1 MEHTAF
7 SAKEYDFKIRQTLP
21 FYEELYEQVVDVLD
35 ISGKKSISWLD
46 VGCGTGKMYEAARK
60 RVSIQVSVQVHHSF
74 VDGIHIG
81 QFADMLRKYMDEY

>member
-35 ISGKKSISWLD
+35 I
-46 VGCGTGKMYEAARK
+46 
-60 RVSIQVSVQVHHSF
+60 
-74 VDGIHIG
+74 
-81 QFADMLRKYMDEY
+81 